1 MIEVANL
8 CEHPEHYNSAAR
20 MLYSFFGKD
29 TVYDENFFRAATAC
43 GKGQDGVPAVFIAL
57 CDGEPVGVVC
67 LWRSDLLSRQ
77 DLYPWLANLF
87 VKEDFRGM
95 HIGQKLQESVLSY
108 AKEHGFEKVWLY
120 TDLDG
125 YYEKTGWIQCSAG
138 VEIDG
143 SEKRIFSICL

>member
-43 GKGQDGVPAVFIAL
+43 GKGQDGVPAAFIAL

-95 HIGQKLQESVLSY
+95 HIGQNYRNRCFLTRKNMVLKKY
-108 AKEHGFEKVWLY
+108 GFIQIL
-120 TDLDG
+120 TDIM
-125 YYEKTGWIQCSAG
+125 KKPAG
-138 VEIDG
+138 SNVLPEL
-143 SEKRIFSICL
+143 R